1 MDRAEFAT
9 RLRKR
14 LPEGSEG
21 DRAAAEILADA
32 DDYAAWGIEQCAHPH
47 YIHWVKPARKVP
59 AGPGEKL
66 AVVTELPGG
75 EQRPATRCGRTGWPA
90 RPGGGRSSG

>member
-14 LPEGSEG
+14 LPEGTEG
-21 DRAAAEILADA
+21 NRAAAEILADA

-47 YIHWVKPARKVP
+47 YARWAKPARVIP
-59 AGPGEKL
+59 GPGVREPL

-75 EQRPATRCGRTGWPA
+75 EQ
-90 RPGGGRSSG
+90 

>member
-9 RLRKR
+9 RLRTR

-75 EQRPATRCGRTGWPA
+75 EQ
-90 RPGGGRSSG
+90 